1 MRATASRMPIV
12 FAPLV
17 GLLLGSA
24 LAWAASSELVSSEGP
39 VALSRPFGVVVAFAA
54 FVWFP
59 VVGYFAAFHGD
70 WSYLY
75 LVSSRR
81 VPSAIDLVLVL
92 AASAIVVGAFW
103 ATAHPLR
110 KRRLAPVFA
119 MMAAP
124 AVLLLVALPL
134 SLRRLAVSGTFA
146 QFHGDFGTEPIGASV
161 LGKGVLLMGFLLVLG
176 VGWTVHSLARMGS
189 EAAAG
194 TGRHRRGRSSA
205 TRN

>member
-1 MRATASRMPIV
+1 MPIV
-12 FAPLV
+12 FAPFV

-24 LAWAASSELVSSEGP
+24 LAWAASSELVTSEGP
-39 VALSRPFGVVVAFAA
+39 VALARSFGVVVAFAS
-54 FVWFP
+54 FVALP

-92 AASAIVVGAFW
+92 VAAGTVVGGFW
-103 ATAHPLR
+103 VAALPLR
-110 KRRLAPVFA
+110 KRRLAPLLA
-119 MMAAP
+119 LMAAP
-124 AVLLLVALPL
+124 ALCLAVALPL
-134 SLRRLAVSGTFA
+134 SLRRLAVSATFA

-161 LGKGVLLMGFLLVLG
+161 LGKGVLLMGFMLALG
-176 VGWTVHSLARMGS
+176 VGWTVNSLARMGS

-194 TGRHRRGRSSA
+194 AGRHRRG
-205 TRN
+205 

>member
-1 MRATASRMPIV
+1 MRAAAPRMPIV
-12 FAPLV
+12 FAPFV

-24 LAWAASSELVSSEGP
+24 LAWAASHELVSSEGP
-39 VALSRPFGVVVAFAA
+39 VAFSRPFGVVVAFAA
-54 FVWFP
+54 FIWLP

-81 VPSAIDLVLVL
+81 VPSAIDLVLVVATSGIL
-92 AASAIVVGAFW
+92 VGAFW
-103 ATAHPLR
+103 VAAHPLR

-124 AVLLLVALPL
+124 AVLLVAALPL
-134 SLRRLAVSGTFA
+134 SLRRLALSATFA

-161 LGKGVLLMGFLLVLG
+161 LGKGVLLMGFMLALG
-176 VGWTVHSLARMGS
+176 IAWTVHSLARMGA

-194 TGRHRRGRSSA
+194 VGRHRQG
-205 TRN
+205 

>member
-1 MRATASRMPIV
+1 MPIV

-39 VALSRPFGVVVAFAA
+39 IALSRPFGVVVAFAT
-54 FVWFP
+54 FVWLP

-81 VPSAIDLVLVL
+81 VPSAIDLVLVV
-92 AASAIVVGAFW
+92 AASGVVVVAFW
-103 ATAHPLR
+103 AAAHPLR
-110 KRRLAPVFA
+110 RRRLAPVFA
-119 MMAAP
+119 LMAAP
-124 AVLLLVALPL
+124 AVVLAVALPL
-134 SLRRLAVSGTFA
+134 SLRRLAVSATFA

-161 LGKGVLLMGFLLVLG
+161 LGKGVLLMGFMLALG
-176 VGWTVHSLARMGS
+176 IGWTVHSLARMGA
-189 EAAAG
+189 ETAAG
-194 TGRHRRGRSSA
+194 VGRGRRG
-205 TRN
+205 